1 MVTITDVAN
10 AAQVSKKTVSRVIN
24 DHPDVSEV
32 TRAHVQHVIDRLG
45 YRPSMLARG
54 LAQGKTNI
62 VGVII
67 DETAQDVFSYP
78 LYSETL
84 RGIASVLDANNLDML
99 VRFSR
104 DETSYVDLYLQRRV
118 DGLILLSMPMHDKRL
133 AGVLQGDAPYT
144 LAQRISDKKD
154 ALAWVDADFENGG
167 REAAQHLVALGHR
180 RIAFIIS
187 PLNKAY
193 VHFLLR
199 GYDAVL
205 NQHGLAISDDLIVT
219 SEPYVSVSQAVITA
233 MMRRPDPPTAFA
245 CSDDMKAIQLI
256 QLLRELGHAVPDNI
270 SVIGC
275 DDAFIARYAS
285 PPLTTIQQNA
295 YLRGRLAAEALVKR
309 LNAPQSRQQQ
319 QELLPTRL
327 IVRGSTG
334 PVRSGNMGKESVSG
348 AI

>member
-1 MVTITDVAN
+1 VVTISDVAK
-10 AAQVSKKTVSRVIN
+10 AARVSKKTVSRVIN
-24 DHPDVSEV
+24 DHPDVADA
-32 TRAHVQHVIDRLG
+32 TRAHVQQVIDELG

-84 RGIASVLDANNLDML
+84 RGIASVLDASNLDLL

-118 DGLILLSMPMHDKRL
+118 DGLILLSMPLNDRRL
-133 AGVLQGDAPYT
+133 QALSQNDAPFVLT
-144 LAQRISDKKD
+144 QRVSERET
-154 ALAWVDADFENGG
+154 AFSWVDSDFEGG
-167 REAAQHLVALGHR
+167 AREAALHLVELGHR
-180 RIAFIIS
+180 RVAFVFS
-187 PLNKAY
+187 PPTKAY

-199 GYDAVL
+199 GYRAVL
-205 NQHGLAISDDLIVT
+205 DQHQIAVPDDLIVT
-219 SEPYVSVSQAVITA
+219 SEPYVSVSPAVITA
-233 MMRRPDPPTAFA
+233 MMQQPDPPTAFA
-245 CSDDMKAIQLI
+245 CSDDLKAIQLI
-256 QLLRELGHAVPDNI
+256 QLLQELGYSVPGDV

-275 DDAFIARYAS
+275 DDALIARYAS

-295 YLRGRLAAEALVKR
+295 YRRGRLAAQILVDQ
-309 LNAPQSRQQQ
+309 LNAGQNNRQA
-319 QELLPTRL
+319 QELLPTQL

-334 PVRSGNMGKESVSG
+334 PVHVN
-348 AI
+348 

>member
-1 MVTITDVAN
+1 VVTISDVAR

-24 DHPDVSEV
+24 NHPDVADT
-32 TRAHVQHVIDRLG
+32 TRAHVQRVIDSMG

-84 RGIASVLDANNLDML
+84 RGIASVLDANNLDLL

-104 DETSYVDLYLQRRV
+104 DETAYVDLYLQRRV
-118 DGLILLSMPMHDKRL
+118 DGLILLSMPLNDRRL
-133 AGVLQGDAPYT
+133 QALLDSGAPCVLT
-144 LAQRISDKKD
+144 QRVSEQDVPSS
-154 ALAWVDADFENGG
+154 WVDADFEGGG
-167 REAAQHLVALGHR
+167 RAAAQHLVELGHR
-180 RIAFIIS
+180 RIAFVIS
-187 PLNKAY
+187 PTTKAY

-199 GYDAVL
+199 GYHAVL
-205 NQHGLAISDDLIVT
+205 DQYHIAVPDDFVVT
-219 SEPYVSVSQAVITA
+219 SEPYVSVSEDVIAA
-233 MMRRPDPPTAFA
+233 MLQRPDPPTAFA

-256 QLLRELGHAVPDNI
+256 QLLQGLGCTVPGDI

-275 DDAFIARYAS
+275 DDALIARYAS
-285 PPLTTIQQNA
+285 PPLTTVRQDA
-295 YLRGRLAAEALVKR
+295 YHRGHLAAAVLISR
-309 LNAPQSRQQQ
+309 LTTGQKHPPS
-319 QELLPTRL
+319 QELLPTQL

-334 PVRSGNMGKESVSG
+334 PVRPG
-348 AI
+348 

>member
-1 MVTITDVAN
+1 VVTISDVAR

-24 DHPDVSEV
+24 NHPHVAET
-32 TRAHVQHVIDRLG
+32 TRAQVRQVIDQLG

-84 RGIASVLDANNLDML
+84 RGIASVLDANGLDML

-118 DGLILLSMPMHDKRL
+118 DGLILLSMPLNDQRL
-133 AGVLQGDAPYT
+133 ETLVQNAAPFVLT
-144 LAQRISDKKD
+144 QRVSETGT
-154 ALAWVDADFENGG
+154 ALAWVDADFESGG
-167 REAAQHLVALGHR
+167 REAARHLIKLGHR
-180 RIAFIIS
+180 RIGFVIS
-187 PLNKAY
+187 PLTKAY

-199 GYDAVL
+199 GYRVVL
-205 NQHGLAISDDLIVT
+205 DQHQIAITDDLIVT
-219 SEPYVSVSQAVITA
+219 SEPYVGVSEVVITT
-233 MMRRPDPPTAFA
+233 MMQQPNPPTAFA

-256 QLLRELGHAVPDNI
+256 QLLQNLGYVVPGDV

-295 YLRGRLAAEALVKR
+295 YRRGHLAAEILVGR
-309 LNAPQSRQQQ
+309 LNASQSHQQSQ
-319 QELLPTRL
+319 VLVPTQL

-334 PVRSGNMGKESVSG
+334 PVRSG
-348 AI
+348 

>member
-24 DHPDVSEV
+24 NHPDVSDA
-32 TRAHVQHVIDRLG
+32 TRAHVQQVIDRLR
-45 YRPSMLARG
+45 YRPSQLARG

-62 VGVII
+62 VGVVI

-78 LYSETL
+78 LYNETL
-84 RGIASVLDANNLDML
+84 RGIASVLDANDLDML

-118 DGLILLSMPMHDKRL
+118 DGLILLSMPMNDERL
-133 AGVLQGDAPYT
+133 EALVQSGAVYV
-144 LAQRISDKKD
+144 LAQRVSEKEN
-154 ALAWVDADFENGG
+154 AFAWVDADFENGG
-167 REAAQHLVALGHR
+167 REAAQHLVELGHR

-187 PLNKAY
+187 PPTKAY
-193 VHFLLR
+193 VHFLMR
-199 GYDAVL
+199 GYRAVL
-205 NQHGLAISDDLIVT
+205 DYHQIPIRDDLVVT
-219 SEPYVSVSQAVITA
+219 SEPYVSVSKTVITA
-233 MMRRPDPPTAFA
+233 MLQQPDPPTAFA

-256 QLLRELGHAVPDNI
+256 QLLRELGYAVPSDI

-275 DDAFIARYAS
+275 DDAFIARYAN

-295 YLRGRLAAEALVKR
+295 YLRGRLTAEVFVSR
-309 LNAPQSRQQQ
+309 LKATQRPQKY
-319 QELLPTRL
+319 QELLPTQL

-334 PVRSGNMGKESVSG
+334 PVRSG
-348 AI
+348 